1 MYKIKYILLV
11 VFFLIINFNVYATSI
26 KIIVKVDNEII
37 TNIDI
42 KNEIKYLLFLNPKLD
57 QLNKKQIHEIAK
69 NSLITEIVKKEELN
83 KIYDTTKMVSFF
95 QSIEQRFLKNKN
107 IKNKSDFMKILKKRE
122 LEYDSVMNKLHI
134 EALWNQL
141 IYSKFS
147 KNIKINEEEMR
158 KNILIQFKNEK
169 KKYEYDLS
177 EILFTENISENF
189 DETLKNIKKS
199 IINVGFEN
207 TANIFSISSTSKNGG
222 LIGWVNELQISENLK
237 KHIVKLKIGQISDPI
252 KIGGGYLIIKL
263 NNKKEFEQEV
273 NIENELKELIAKE
286 TNRQL
291 NTYSVIF
298 YKKLKKNTKINE
310 L

>member
-11 VFFLIINFNVYATSI
+11 VFFLIINLNVYATSI

-83 KIYDTTKMVSFF
+83 KIYNTTKMVSFF
-95 QSIEQRFLKNKN
+95 QSIEQRFLKSKN

-158 KNILIQFKNEK
+158 KNIYYFLI
-169 KKYEYDLS
+169 
-177 EILFTENISENF
+177 
-189 DETLKNIKKS
+189 
-199 IINVGFEN
+199 
-207 TANIFSISSTSKNGG
+207 
-222 LIGWVNELQISENLK
+222 
-237 KHIVKLKIGQISDPI
+237 
-252 KIGGGYLIIKL
+252 L
-263 NNKKEFEQEV
+263 N
-273 NIENELKELIAKE
+273 
-286 TNRQL
+286 
-291 NTYSVIF
+291 
-298 YKKLKKNTKINE
+298 
-310 L
+310 